1 MLLRNLT
8 ARLAVK
14 NGVPLATTRVDFDHI
29 DQAVTVALVN
39 PAGRGSSVNQADE
52 LIETEIVNPRN
63 EPVITRILI
72 GIDVG
77 VVLDD
82 S

>member
-1 MLLRNLT
+1 M
-8 ARLAVK
+8 
-14 NGVPLATTRVDFDHI
+14 
-29 DQAVTVALVN
+29 VN

-52 LIETEIVNPRN
+52 LIETEVVNPRN
-63 EPVITRILI
+63 EPVITRLLI

-82 S
+82 G